1 MGNPIMSGK
10 EKFRNVLF
18 ILLGALVL
26 VLKHNYNGPYVEI
39 VKSYFGNLSVS
50 FAIYFIV
57 SFSSNNWGNNKFIT
71 AAIALIIV
79 ELFEITNG
87 FGIMT
92 NVFDTIDLF
101 ANLIGIILALVLD
114 KLLKINNSINLEK

>member
-1 MGNPIMSGK
+1 MSNSMMSEK
-10 EKFRNVLF
+10 EKIRNVLF
-18 ILLGALVL
+18 ILLGVLVL
-26 VLKHNYNGPYVEI
+26 VLKHNYNGPYLEI
-39 VKSYFGNLSVS
+39 VKSYSGNLSVS

-57 SFSSNNWGNNKFIT
+57 GFSSNNWGKNKFIT

>member
-1 MGNPIMSGK
+1 MMSGK

-18 ILLGALVL
+18 ILLGVLVL
-26 VLKHNYNGPYVEI
+26 VLKHNYNGPFLEI

-57 SFSSNNWGNNKFIT
+57 GFSSSNWGNNKFIT

-114 KLLKINNSINLEK
+114 KLLKISNSVNLEK